1 MKKMNECLREN
12 DRSKHIAGG
21 MVIGFGA
28 DSTCCAAHAGAG
40 AGRLNRIAV
49 WQ

>member
-12 DRSKHIAGG
+12 DRSKRIVGDVVTG
-21 MVIGFGA
+21 LGA
-28 DSTCCAAHAGAG
+28 DSTCCAAHAVAG
-40 AGRLNRIAV
+40 VGRLNRIAV

>member
-1 MKKMNECLREN
+1 MKKIIKRLRDSN
-12 DRSKHIAGG
+12 RSKHIAGG

-28 DSTCCAAHAGAG
+28 DSTCCAAHAVAG
-40 AGRLNRIAV
+40 VGQLNRIAV